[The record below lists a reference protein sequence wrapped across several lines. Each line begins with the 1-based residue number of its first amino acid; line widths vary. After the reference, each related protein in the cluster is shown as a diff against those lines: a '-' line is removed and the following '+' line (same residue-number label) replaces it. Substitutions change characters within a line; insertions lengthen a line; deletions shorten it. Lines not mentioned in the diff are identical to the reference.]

1 MAYYHTLITREDGI
15 WSPQFGDYDR
25 EVVAYEM
32 DDFTEYQGYARQDVK
47 IIRTKTDAQSEIDA
61 LIADLNVGVSQ

>member
-1 MAYYHTLITREDGI
+1 MAYYHTLVTREDGI
-15 WSPQFGDYDR
+15 WEAAFGDYDR

-47 IIRTKTDAQSEIDA
+47 IIRTKTDAQSEID
-61 LIADLNVGVSQ
+61 LVIADMNAGVAQ